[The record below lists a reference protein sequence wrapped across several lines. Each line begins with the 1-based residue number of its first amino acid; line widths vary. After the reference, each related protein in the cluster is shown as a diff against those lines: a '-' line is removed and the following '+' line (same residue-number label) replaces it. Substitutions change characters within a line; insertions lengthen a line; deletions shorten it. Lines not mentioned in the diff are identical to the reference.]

1 MEFSEGVNYTILV
14 NNANKAFFENF
25 ESYKVLDTMD
35 GFDAIKMQV
44 EVFLSKRIVFNEIWY
59 YLSKEEKSELL
70 EILKRRN
77 VSFVN
82 ITSNVEDV
90 IYSDYVIVYDDD
102 KKILE
107 GNKEM
112 VLRNEKLL
120 KRLGYG
126 IPFVVDLSI
135 QLNYYDIFDTVY
147 YDMDKLTEALWNY
160 N

>member
-1 MEFSEGVNYTILV
+1 MEFSDGVNYTILV
-14 NNANKAFFENF
+14 NNADKAFLENF
-25 ESYKVLDTMD
+25 KSYKVLDTME
-35 GFDAIKMQV
+35 GFDAIKSQV

-102 KKILE
+102 KKVLE

-126 IPFVVDLSI
+126 VPFVVDLSI

-147 YDMDKLTEALWNY
+147 YDMDKLTEALWN
-160 N
+160 

>member
-25 ESYKVLDTMD
+25 ESYKVLDTMN

-135 QLNYYDIFDTVY
+135 QLNYYDIFETVY
-147 YDMDKLTEALWNY
+147 YDMDKLTEALWN
-160 N
+160 

>member
-1 MEFSEGVNYTILV
+1 MEFSDGVNYTILV
-14 NNANKAFFENF
+14 NNADKVFLENF
-25 ESYKVLDTMD
+25 RSYKVLDTME
-35 GFDAIKMQV
+35 GFDAIKSQV

-59 YLSKEEKSELL
+59 YLSKKEKSELL

-102 KKILE
+102 KKVLE

-126 IPFVVDLSI
+126 VPFVVDLSI

-147 YDMDKLTEALWNY
+147 YDMDKLTEALWN
-160 N
+160 

>member
-25 ESYKVLDTMD
+25 ESYKVLDTME

-44 EVFLSKRIVFNEIWY
+44 EVFLSKRIVFNEMWY

-147 YDMDKLTEALWNY
+147 YDMDKLTEALWN
-160 N
+160 

>member
-1 MEFSEGVNYTILV
+1 MEFSDGVNYTILV
-14 NNANKAFFENF
+14 NNADRAFLENF
-25 ESYKVLDTMD
+25 KSYKVLDTME
-35 GFDAIKMQV
+35 GFDAIKSQV

-70 EILKRRN
+70 EILKKRN

-102 KKILE
+102 KRVLE
-107 GNKEM
+107 GNKKM

-126 IPFVVDLSI
+126 VPFVVDLSI

-147 YDMDKLTEALWNY
+147 YDMDKLTEALWN
-160 N
+160 

>member
-25 ESYKVLDTMD
+25 ESYMVLDTMD

-147 YDMDKLTEALWNY
+147 YDMDKLTEALWN
-160 N
+160 

>member
-25 ESYKVLDTMD
+25 KSYKVLDTMD
-35 GFDAIKMQV
+35 SFDAIKMQV

-147 YDMDKLTEALWNY
+147 YDMDKLTEALWN
-160 N
+160 

>member
-1 MEFSEGVNYTILV
+1 MEFSDGVNYTILV
-14 NNANKAFFENF
+14 NNADKAFLENF
-25 ESYKVLDTMD
+25 KSYKVLDTME
-35 GFDAIKMQV
+35 GFDAIKSQV

-70 EILKRRN
+70 EILKKRN

-102 KKILE
+102 KRVLE

-147 YDMDKLTEALWNY
+147 YDMDKLTEALWN
-160 N
+160 

>member
-14 NNANKAFFENF
+14 NNADRAFLENF

-147 YDMDKLTEALWNY
+147 YDMDKLTEVLWN
-160 N
+160 

>member
-70 EILKRRN
+70 ELLKRRN

-147 YDMDKLTEALWNY
+147 YDMDKLTEVLWN
-160 N
+160 

>member
-14 NNANKAFFENF
+14 NNANKAFLENF

-35 GFDAIKMQV
+35 CFDAIKMQV

-59 YLSKEEKSELL
+59 YLSKKEKSELL
-70 EILKRRN
+70 ELLKRRN

-147 YDMDKLTEALWNY
+147 YDMDKLTEALWN
-160 N
+160 

>member
-25 ESYKVLDTMD
+25 ESYKVLDTME

-102 KKILE
+102 DKKILE

-147 YDMDKLTEALWNY
+147 YDMDKLTEALWN
-160 N
+160 

>member
-1 MEFSEGVNYTILV
+1 MEFSDGINYTILV
-14 NNANKAFFENF
+14 NNADKAFLENF
-25 ESYKVLDTMD
+25 RSYKVLDTME
-35 GFDAIKMQV
+35 GFDAIKSQV

-77 VSFVN
+77 ASFVN

-147 YDMDKLTEALWNY
+147 YDMDKLTEALWN
-160 N
+160 

>member
-1 MEFSEGVNYTILV
+1 MEFSDGVNYTILV
-14 NNANKAFFENF
+14 NNADKAFLENF
-25 ESYKVLDTMD
+25 RSYKVLDTME
-35 GFDAIKMQV
+35 GFDAIKSQV

-90 IYSDYVIVYDDD
+90 IYSDYVIVYDDA

-147 YDMDKLTEALWNY
+147 YDMDKLTEALWN
-160 N
+160 

>member
-14 NNANKAFFENF
+14 NNANKAFLENF

-135 QLNYYDIFDTVY
+135 QLNYYDIFDTIY
-147 YDMDKLTEALWNY
+147 YDMDKLTEALWN
-160 N
+160 

>member
-1 MEFSEGVNYTILV
+1 MEFSDGVNYTILV

-25 ESYKVLDTMD
+25 ESYKVLDTME

-126 IPFVVDLSI
+126 VPFVVDLSI

-147 YDMDKLTEALWNY
+147 YDMDKLTEALWN
-160 N
+160 

>member
-90 IYSDYVIVYDDD
+90 IYSEYVIVYDDD

-147 YDMDKLTEALWNY
+147 YDMDKLTEALWN
-160 N
+160 

>member
-90 IYSDYVIVYDDD
+90 IYSDYVIVYDND

-147 YDMDKLTEALWNY
+147 YDMDKLTEALWN
-160 N
+160 

>member
-14 NNANKAFFENF
+14 NNANKAFLENF

-147 YDMDKLTEALWNY
+147 YDMDKLTEALWN
-160 N
+160 

>member
-135 QLNYYDIFDTVY
+135 QLNYYDIFDIVY
-147 YDMDKLTEALWNY
+147 YDMDKLTEALWN
-160 N
+160 

>member
-25 ESYKVLDTMD
+25 ESYKVLDTME

-147 YDMDKLTEALWNY
+147 YDMDKLTEALWN
-160 N
+160 

>member
-14 NNANKAFFENF
+14 NNSNKAFFENF

-102 KKILE
+102 KKVLE

-147 YDMDKLTEALWNY
+147 YDMDKLTEALWN
-160 N
+160 

>member
-25 ESYKVLDTMD
+25 ESYKVLDTMN

-147 YDMDKLTEALWNY
+147 YDMDKLTEALWN
-160 N
+160 

>member
-1 MEFSEGVNYTILV
+1 MEFSDGINYTILV
-14 NNANKAFFENF
+14 NNADKAFLENF
-25 ESYKVLDTMD
+25 RSYKVLDTME
-35 GFDAIKMQV
+35 GFDAIKSQV

-147 YDMDKLTEALWNY
+147 YDMDKLTEALWN
-160 N
+160 

>member
-1 MEFSEGVNYTILV
+1 MEFSDGVNYTILV
-14 NNANKAFFENF
+14 NNADKAFFENF

-70 EILKRRN
+70 EILKKRN

-90 IYSDYVIVYDDD
+90 LYSDYVIVYDDD
-102 KKILE
+102 KKVLE

-147 YDMDKLTEALWNY
+147 YDMDKLTEALWN
-160 N
+160 

>member
-82 ITSNVEDV
+82 ITSNAEDV

-135 QLNYYDIFDTVY
+135 QLNYYD
-147 YDMDKLTEALWNY
+147 MDKLTEALWN
-160 N
+160 

>member
-14 NNANKAFFENF
+14 NNANKALLEHF

-147 YDMDKLTEALWNY
+147 YDMDKLTEALWN
-160 N
+160 

>member
-25 ESYKVLDTMD
+25 ESYKVLDTME

-147 YDMDKLTEALWNY
+147 YDMDKLTEVLWN
-160 N
+160 

>member
-1 MEFSEGVNYTILV
+1 MEFSDGVNYTILV
-14 NNANKAFFENF
+14 NNADKAFLENF

-147 YDMDKLTEALWNY
+147 YDMDKLTEALWN
-160 N
+160 

>member
-1 MEFSEGVNYTILV
+1 MEFSDGVNYTILV
-14 NNANKAFFENF
+14 NNADKVFLENF
-25 ESYKVLDTMD
+25 RSYKVLDTME
-35 GFDAIKMQV
+35 GFDAIKSQV

-70 EILKRRN
+70 EILKKRN

-102 KKILE
+102 KKVLE

-147 YDMDKLTEALWNY
+147 YDMDKLTEALWN
-160 N
+160 

>member
-14 NNANKAFFENF
+14 NNANKAFLENF

-90 IYSDYVIVYDDD
+90 IYSDYVIVYDDA

-147 YDMDKLTEALWNY
+147 YDMDKLTEALWN
-160 N
+160 

>member
-1 MEFSEGVNYTILV
+1 MEFSDGVNYTILV

-70 EILKRRN
+70 EILKRIN

-147 YDMDKLTEALWNY
+147 YDMDKLTEALWN
-160 N
+160 

>member
-25 ESYKVLDTMD
+25 ESYKVLDTME

-44 EVFLSKRIVFNEIWY
+44 EMFLSKRIVFNEIWY

-147 YDMDKLTEALWNY
+147 YDMDKLTEALWN
-160 N
+160 

>member
-135 QLNYYDIFDTVY
+135 QLNY
-147 YDMDKLTEALWNY
+147 DMDKLTEALWN
-160 N
+160 

>member
-1 MEFSEGVNYTILV
+1 MEFSDGVNYTILV
-14 NNANKAFFENF
+14 NNADKAFLENF
-25 ESYKVLDTMD
+25 RSYKVLDTME
-35 GFDAIKMQV
+35 GFDSIKSQV

-70 EILKRRN
+70 EILKKRN

-90 IYSDYVIVYDDD
+90 LYSDYVIVYDDD

-147 YDMDKLTEALWNY
+147 YDMDKLTEALWN
-160 N
+160 

>member
-102 KKILE
+102 KKVLE

-147 YDMDKLTEALWNY
+147 YDMDKLTEALWN
-160 N
+160 

>member
-120 KRLGYG
+120 KILGYG

-147 YDMDKLTEALWNY
+147 YDMDKLTEALWN
-160 N
+160 

>member
-59 YLSKEEKSELL
+59 YLSKDEKSELL

-147 YDMDKLTEALWNY
+147 YDMDKLTEALWN
-160 N
+160 

>member
-107 GNKEM
+107 GNKKM

-147 YDMDKLTEALWNY
+147 YDMDKLTEALWN
-160 N
+160 